1 MRHMPRLRT
10 AALTVLSAA
19 TLVACG
25 GNDPEAAGKGMS
37 APLVDATGTEKGTV
51 TIAFDEE
58 AATLT
63 VSATGLAPGLHGL
76 HVHKTGVCEPDSADP
91 AKPETKGAFLSA
103 AGHLAKEGQSHG
115 DHDGDL
121 PSLLVQEDGKAE
133 LEVISDR
140 LTRANVLD
148 ADGSAIMIH
157 QMPDNFGNVPDRY
170 TTTPDETTTKTGDAG
185 SRVACAVI
193 EG

>member
-1 MRHMPRLRT
+1 MPRLRT
-10 AALTVLSAA
+10 ATLTLLTAV
-19 TLVACG
+19 TLAACG
-25 GNDPEAAGKGMS
+25 GNDPEAAGEGMS

-63 VSATGLAPGLHGL
+63 VKATGLAPGLHGF
-76 HVHKTGVCEPDSADP
+76 HVHKTGVCAPDSADP

-133 LEVISDR
+133 LKVTSDR
-140 LTRANVLD
+140 LTRASVLD

-170 TTTPDETTTKTGDAG
+170 TTTLDDITKKTGDAG
-185 SRVACAVI
+185 SRVTCAVI

>member
-1 MRHMPRLRT
+1 MPRLRAT
-10 AALTVLSAA
+10 ALIVLSAA
-19 TLVACG
+19 TLAACG
-25 GNDPEAAGKGMS
+25 GNNPEAAGEGMS
-37 APLVDATGTEKGTV
+37 APLLDATGTEKGTV
-51 TIAFDEE
+51 TIAFDDE

-63 VSATGLAPGLHGL
+63 VKATGLAPGLHGF

-133 LEVISDR
+133 LEVTSDR
-140 LTRANVLD
+140 LTRASVLD
-148 ADGSAIMIH
+148 ADGSAIMVH
-157 QMPDNFGNVPDRY
+157 EKPDNFGNVPDRY
-170 TTTPDETTTKTGDAG
+170 APTLDDTTMKTGDAG
-185 SRVACAVI
+185 PRVACAVLK
-193 EG
+193 G